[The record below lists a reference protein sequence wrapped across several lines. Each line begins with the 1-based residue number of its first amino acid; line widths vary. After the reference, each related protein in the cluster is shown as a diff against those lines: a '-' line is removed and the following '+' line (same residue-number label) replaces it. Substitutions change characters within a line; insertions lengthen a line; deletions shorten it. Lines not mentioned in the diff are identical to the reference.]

1 MKRSEVEISFKINNS
16 SVKQFYARKINSTI
30 LIVNMLMKKLSIA
43 VLLAAFAAAPASA
56 GRSPTLLADN
66 KDAGLQKDLEHAL
79 TKLHLNK
86 AALDGKLAV
95 ALVDITDEQHPRFAS
110 INGKDMMYAASL
122 PKIAILLGAFA
133 RIERGDMEL
142 DEKTRAT
149 LVQMIRHSSNRAAT
163 EMLNR
168 VGKKFLTDLLQS
180 PRYALYDKNKD
191 GGLWV
196 GKEYGK
202 GAAFKRD
209 PLHHLSHGA
218 NVFQVARF
226 YYLLESGRLVSP
238 ELTREMMA
246 ILSKPGINHK
256 FVKGLSHYRPGSK
269 IYRKS
274 GSWRQWHADS
284 AIVERDGHR
293 YIAVA
298 LANNSKGGR
307 WMEQLIVAMDD
318 IVMESGPDRV
328 ASLN

>member
-1 MKRSEVEISFKINNS
+1 
-16 SVKQFYARKINSTI
+16 
-30 LIVNMLMKKLSIA
+30 MLMRKLSIA
-43 VLLAAFAAAPASA
+43 LLMAAFIAAPAIA
-56 GRSPTLLADN
+56 GRTQSRLADN
-66 KDAGLQKDLEHAL
+66 NDAHLQKDLEHAL
-79 TKLHLNK
+79 AKLGLSK
-86 AALDGKLAV
+86 AARQGRLAV
-95 ALVDITDEQHPRFAS
+95 ALVDITDAQHPRLAS
-110 INGKDMMYAASL
+110 INGRNMMYAASL

-133 RIERGDMEL
+133 RIERGDMQL

-149 LVQMIRHSSNRAAT
+149 LVKMIRYSSNRAAT

-168 VGKKFLTDLLQS
+168 VGKQFLTELLQS
-180 PRYALYDKNKD
+180 PRYALYDKDND

-226 YYLLESGRLVSP
+226 YYMLETGRLVSP
-238 ELTREMMA
+238 ELTREMKA
-246 ILSKPGINHK
+246 ILSKPGISHK
-256 FVKGLSHYRPGSK
+256 FVKGLNKNRPGSQ

-298 LANNSKGGR
+298 LANDSKGGR
-307 WMEQLIVAMDD
+307 WLEQLIVAMDD
-318 IVMESGPDRV
+318 LVMLSGSSRV
-328 ASLN
+328 ALLD

>member
-1 MKRSEVEISFKINNS
+1 M
-16 SVKQFYARKINSTI
+16 RKFTI
-30 LIVNMLMKKLSIA
+30 ALLLVTFIA
-43 VLLAAFAAAPASA
+43 TPAIA
-56 GRSPTLLADN
+56 GRSQLPRLADN
-66 KDAGLQKDLEHAL
+66 KDARLQKKLEHVLAEL
-79 TKLHLNK
+79 GLNK
-86 AALDGKLAV
+86 AARQSRLAV
-95 ALVDITDEQHPRFAS
+95 ALVDITDEQHPRLAS
-110 INGKDMMYAASL
+110 INGREMMYAASL

-133 RIERGDMEL
+133 RIERGDMQL

-149 LVQMIRHSSNRAAT
+149 LVKMIRYSSNRAAT

-168 VGKKFLTDLLQS
+168 VGKQFLTDLLQS
-180 PRYALYDKNKD
+180 PRYALYDKDHD

-202 GAAFKRD
+202 GSAFKRD

-226 YYLLESGRLVSP
+226 YYLLETDQLVSP
-238 ELTREMMA
+238 ELSREMKA

-256 FVKGLSHYRPGSK
+256 FVKGLSANRPGST

-284 AIVERDGHR
+284 AIVERDGRR

-298 LANNSKGGR
+298 LANDSKGGR
-307 WMEQLIVAMDD
+307 WMEKLIVAMDD
-318 IVMESGPDRV
+318 LVMQPESGTNRV
-328 ASLN
+328 AALD

>member
-1 MKRSEVEISFKINNS
+1 
-16 SVKQFYARKINSTI
+16 
-30 LIVNMLMKKLSIA
+30 MLMRKLSI
-43 VLLAAFAAAPASA
+43 VLLLVTFIATPAIA
-56 GRSPTLLADN
+56 GRTQSRLADN
-66 KDAGLQKDLEHAL
+66 TDARLQNNLEHAL
-79 TKLHLNK
+79 AKLGLSK
-86 AALDGKLAV
+86 AARNGKLAV
-95 ALVDITDEQHPRFAS
+95 ALVDITDAQHPRLAT
-110 INGKDMMYAASL
+110 INGRNMMYAASL

-133 RIERGDMEL
+133 RIERGDMKL

-149 LVQMIRHSSNRAAT
+149 LVKMIRYSSNRAAT

-168 VGKKFLTDLLQS
+168 VGKQFLTDLLQS
-180 PRYALYDKNKD
+180 PRYALYDKDND

-226 YYLLESGRLVSP
+226 YYLLETGRLVSP
-238 ELTREMMA
+238 KLTREMKT
-246 ILSKPGINHK
+246 ILSKPGISHK
-256 FVKGLSHYRPGSK
+256 FVKGLNNHRPGSK

-284 AIVERDGHR
+284 AIVERNGHR

-298 LANNSKGGR
+298 LANDNKGGR

-318 IVMESGPDRV
+318 LVMQSGSSRV
-328 ASLN
+328 ALLD

>member
-1 MKRSEVEISFKINNS
+1 M
-16 SVKQFYARKINSTI
+16 
-30 LIVNMLMKKLSIA
+30 LIKKLSIA
-43 VLLAAFAAAPASA
+43 LIMASLFTAPAIA
-56 GRSPTLLADN
+56 GRSLPRLADN
-66 KDAGLQKDLEHAL
+66 KDHRLQKDFEHAL
-79 TKLHLNK
+79 TDLGLSK
-86 AALDGKLAV
+86 AAKHGKLAV
-95 ALVDITDEQHPRFAS
+95 ALVDITDEQHPRLAT
-110 INGKDMMYAASL
+110 INGRDMMYAASL

-133 RIERGDMEL
+133 RIERGDMQL

-149 LVQMIRHSSNRAAT
+149 LVKMIRFSSNRAAT

-168 VGKKFLTDLLQS
+168 VGKKFLAELLQS
-180 PRYALYDKNKD
+180 PRYALYDKSKG

-209 PLHHLSHGA
+209 PLHQLSHGA

-226 YYLLESGRLVSP
+226 YYLLETGRLVSP
-238 ELTREMMA
+238 ELTREMKT

-256 FVKGLSHYRPGSK
+256 FVKGLSYNRPGSK

-284 AIVERDGHR
+284 AIVERNGHR

-298 LANNSKGGR
+298 LANDSKGSR
-307 WMEQLIVAMDD
+307 WLEQLIVAMDD
-318 IVMESGPDRV
+318 LVMESGSSTSSV

>member
-1 MKRSEVEISFKINNS
+1 MLI
-16 SVKQFYARKINSTI
+16 RKLTI
-30 LIVNMLMKKLSIA
+30 ALF
-43 VLLAAFAAAPASA
+43 LAAMIAAPAIA
-56 GRSPTLLADN
+56 DRSLPLLAVN
-66 KDAGLQKDLEHAL
+66 NDARLQKDFEHAL
-79 TKLHLNK
+79 TELGLSK
-86 AALDGKLAV
+86 AARRGKLAV

-110 INGKDMMYAASL
+110 VNGHDMMYAASL

-133 RIERGDMEL
+133 RIERGDMQL
-142 DEKTRAT
+142 DKKTRAT
-149 LVQMIRHSSNRAAT
+149 LVQMIRFSSNRAAT

-168 VGKKFLTDLLQS
+168 VGKQFLTDLLQS
-180 PRYALYDKNKD
+180 PRYALYDKNNG

-202 GAAFKRD
+202 AGAFKRD

-226 YYLLESGRLVSP
+226 YYLLETGRLVSP
-238 ELTREMMA
+238 ELTREMKT

-256 FVKGLSHYRPGSK
+256 FVKGLNNQRPGSK

-298 LANNSKGGR
+298 LANDNKGGR

-318 IVMESGPDRV
+318 LVMQSGSSRV
-328 ASLN
+328 ALLD

>member
-1 MKRSEVEISFKINNS
+1 MIM
-16 SVKQFYARKINSTI
+16 RKLFIT
-30 LIVNMLMKKLSIA
+30 L
-43 VLLAAFAAAPASA
+43 LLAMFIAAPAIA
-56 GRSPTLLADN
+56 GRSLPPSLADN
-66 KDAGLQKDLEHAL
+66 KDASLQKDLEHAL
-79 TKLHLNK
+79 TKLGLSK
-86 AALDGKLAV
+86 AARRGKLSV
-95 ALVDITDEQHPRFAS
+95 ALVDITDEQHPRLAS
-110 INGKDMMYAASL
+110 INGRDMMYAASL

-133 RIERGDMEL
+133 RIERGDMQL

-149 LVQMIRHSSNRAAT
+149 LVKMIRHSSNRAAT

-168 VGKKFLTDLLQS
+168 VGKQFLTDLLQS

-209 PLHHLSHGA
+209 PLHNLSHGA

-226 YYLLESGRLVSP
+226 YYLLQTGRLVSP
-238 ELTREMMA
+238 ELSREMKA

-256 FVKGLSHYRPGSK
+256 FVKGLNYNRPGST
-269 IYRKS
+269 IFRKS

-284 AIVERDGHR
+284 AIVERNGHR
-293 YIAVA
+293 YIAVV
-298 LANNSKGGR
+298 LANDSKGSR
-307 WMEQLIVAMDD
+307 WLEQLIVAMDD
-318 IVMESGPDRV
+318 LVMQSGTNRV

>member
-1 MKRSEVEISFKINNS
+1 
-16 SVKQFYARKINSTI
+16 
-30 LIVNMLMKKLSIA
+30 MLFKKLSIA
-43 VLLAAFAAAPASA
+43 LIMASLFTAPAIA
-56 GRSPTLLADN
+56 GRSLPRLADN
-66 KDAGLQKDLEHAL
+66 KDLSLQKDFEHAL
-79 TKLHLNK
+79 TDLGLSQ
-86 AALDGKLAV
+86 AAKRGKLAV
-95 ALVDITDEQHPRFAS
+95 ALVDITDEQHPRLAT
-110 INGKDMMYAASL
+110 INGRDMMYAASL

-149 LVQMIRHSSNRAAT
+149 LVKMIRFSSNRAAT

-168 VGKKFLTDLLQS
+168 VGKKFLAELLQS
-180 PRYALYDKNKD
+180 PRYALYDKSNG

-226 YYLLESGRLVSP
+226 YYLLETGRLVSP
-238 ELTREMMA
+238 ELTKEMKT

-256 FVKGLSHYRPGSK
+256 FVKGLSYNRPGSK

-284 AIVERDGHR
+284 AIVERNGHR

-298 LANNSKGGR
+298 LANDSKGSR
-307 WMEQLIVAMDD
+307 WLEQLIVAMDD
-318 IVMESGPDRV
+318 LVMDSRSSASSV
-328 ASLN
+328 ALLN